1 VLFECTSP
9 PEPLLSPLAPP
20 PTEWYDLSGL
30 SASWGPSLSS
40 SPDELAV
47 DPFPTVLCHELVV
60 PSEPSERAPVPR
72 GPRGRR
78 RPYRHAA
85 REGRVMRPSSSVAPS
100 SGGSEGQGAGTTA
113 RGTARERVYLSPPHM
128 GDAERE

>member
-1 VLFECTSP
+1 AGYEHLRVTSEHRQDVDGPSRSVQEGAPWGAGRRGRIGMCVLFECTSP

-85 REGRVMRPSSSVAPS
+85 REG
-100 SGGSEGQGAGTTA
+100 
-113 RGTARERVYLSPPHM
+113 
-128 GDAERE
+128 